1 MNNLIKLI
9 VGLGNPGA
17 SYEKTRHNAGSN
29 FVLALARSKNIELK
43 PEGKFFGA
51 TGRLSTGN
59 NDIRL
64 LNPSTFMNR
73 SGNSVSALAAYY
85 KILPSQILIAHDE
98 LDLSAGVAKYKI
110 GGGHGGHNGLR
121 DVIDKLS
128 NDRSFARLR
137 IGIDHPGNAIQVS
150 SYVLQKPSPQQQVLI
165 DRSIENAIR
174 WLHLVIKGDW
184 DKAMTGLHSE
194 IFPLNQSSK
203 NGL

>member
-1 MNNLIKLI
+1 M
-9 VGLGNPGA
+9 GLGNPGD

-29 FVLALARSKNIELK
+29 FVHALARSKNIELK

-51 TGRLSTGN
+51 TGSLFIGD

-64 LNPSTFMNR
+64 LNPTTFMNR
-73 SGNSVSALAAYY
+73 SGKSVSALATFY

-98 LDLSAGVAKYKI
+98 LDLSAGVAKFKI

-137 IGIDHPGNAIQVS
+137 IGIDHPGNASQVS
-150 SYVLQKPSPQQQVLI
+150 SYVLQKASPQQEKLI
-165 DRSIENAIR
+165 NKSIENALR
-174 WLHLVIKGDW
+174 WLYLMTKGDW
-184 DKAMTGLHSE
+184 AKAMTGLHSE
-194 IFPLNQSSK
+194 IFPLDQDSD